1 MPLFKSKKQQ
11 EKNEEAKKKVQKRLY
26 LIIKIEIMPLFKSKK
41 QQEKNE
47 EAKKKVQKRL
57 YLAKESP
64 EPLVDLSE
72 CELTEVPSGL
82 YSTCNVLRKENL
94 LLYCNKL
101 RSLSGGGDLKNL
113 ATIRVL
119 DLHDNQLTKIPE
131 GIRHMQCLQVL
142 NLEKNK
148 ISTISNEIG
157 QLVTLQTLN
166 IKDNAVKVLTDDL
179 AKLKSLRNLDL
190 SGNPISSLP
199 KDMCKIK
206 SLEII
211 TLSLDTLSYPPKD
224 VAKQGTA
231 AIMKFLCKE
240 CGIDYVPPSA
250 NILSVLDSAD
260 GIVEAKISGSN
271 KRNIP
276 FEDTNVEG
284 AWKLYEKEQEK
295 KRQERLEIER
305 QFLESQQEQSNLAAK
320 VKKSQESLVNT
331 LARENADIEGKLKFE
346 QSKQTQLK
354 KGLVDRLQTEEHHS
368 SQAVASILETNERL
382 RNKENILK
390 SFEEERNAIEKL
402 VKVTVE
408 EEEKLRKQEV
418 LATMN
423 KLLREQRTL
432 EMIRKDYESNKD
444 ISTRKALESSV
455 TDDEKIGSLI
465 ASQSQGKSA
474 MIQHIANEET
484 MQVMAFQALL
494 FSKDA
499 QNSRLAG
506 EIMRLE
512 NELTTLSIE
521 EANKRGNRQDTETI
535 SLALKREETAA
546 LLKQLT
552 EEQARRQDELKNRLA
567 EMEQRRD
574 NEIKDYWLIQY
585 QRLLDEKPKIL
596 IEMEHELDD
605 DVVIVLEKAG
615 ALDMEVMFARHK
627 VRASELPDMD
637 DERLRQIGVTQ
648 VGARMSILA
657 TIRRYYL
664 SNTSTNKTSTPT
676 KSGSSYATPTATSD
690 LSAECSICMDAPAN
704 VVFLDCGHVCT
715 CLKCAEAMTHCPIC
729 RQLIIRK
736 IRIFA
741 T

>member
-1 MPLFKSKKQQ
+1 
-11 EKNEEAKKKVQKRLY
+11 
-26 LIIKIEIMPLFKSKK
+26 MPLFKSKK

-131 GIRHMQCLQVL
+131 GIRHMQCLQIL

-199 KDMCKIK
+199 KDVCKIK
-206 SLEII
+206 SLETI

-231 AIMKFLCKE
+231 AIMKFLCK
-240 CGIDYVPPSA
+240 
-250 NILSVLDSAD
+250 DSAD

-276 FEDTNVEG
+276 FEDTNVE
-284 AWKLYEKEQEK
+284 EK

-552 EEQARRQDELKNRLA
+552 EEQARRQDELKNRLT

-637 DERLRQIGVTQ
+637 DERLRQ
-648 VGARMSILA
+648 
-657 TIRRYYL
+657 
-664 SNTSTNKTSTPT
+664 
-676 KSGSSYATPTATSD
+676 SGSSYATPTATSD